1 MSLQSGTETEG
12 GAVLLRPL
20 LALVANLREAGV
32 GVSASE
38 VIDATRALRTIEIE
52 ERRSLRAALATTLV
66 KSVDDQ
72 RTFDLLFDLRFPV
85 RSGMG
90 PTGGE
95 GTGSSGRMEPPGRQV
110 STSLDRLVGD
120 DQDQS
125 SVSDLLAQIMEAIR
139 RGDPDAMRALAE
151 MAIGRFGGI
160 DGQPDATERYFM
172 YRILRSL
179 ELSKLMS
186 QMLAAARAEAGDG
199 SIDERGLR
207 GELAERI
214 EAFKQL
220 LASQLRDRLAVSRGV
235 DETIR
240 SMDLVATDEIDFL
253 GASPRQLAAMR
264 EAIRPLARVL
274 ATKMARRRRRR
285 DRGRLDVRRTV
296 RRSLSSGG
304 VPLDPVYRRPKIARP
319 DLYLLCDVSGSVA
332 EFASFTLTLLQ
343 AMSAEFSRM
352 RSFAFVDGID
362 EVTDHL
368 RDVAS
373 FLEVRHVL
381 YRADVIAADGH
392 SDYGAV
398 FERFWEKHGGGLDS
412 RSTIIVTGDAR
423 SNHREPQIDAL
434 QTIHRRA
441 RKVYLLN
448 PEPAGDWD
456 TTDSIVEVYRPALD
470 GVFEVR
476 NLRQLAGAV
485 LRIT

>member
-1 MSLQSGTETEG
+1 MSPQTMADTAG
-12 GAVLLRPL
+12 GAVLLRPV
-20 LALVANLREAGV
+20 LALVANLRDSGI

-38 VIDATRALRTIEIE
+38 VIDATRALRSIQID
-52 ERRSLRAALATTLV
+52 ERPALRDALAATLV
-66 KSVDDQ
+66 KNADDL

-85 RSGMG
+85 RSGPGRTIDAGAG
-90 PTGGE
+90 PPTE
-95 GTGSSGRMEPPGRQV
+95 GRPGRQIA
-110 STSLDRLVGD
+110 TTLDRRVDAGQDRD
-120 DQDQS
+120 DA
-125 SVSDLLAQIMEAIR
+125 SDLLARIMEAIL
-139 RGDPDAMRALAE
+139 RGDPDALRALAE
-151 MAIGRFGGI
+151 MAVDRFGGI

-179 ELSKLMS
+179 ELSKLMR
-186 QMLAAARAEAGDG
+186 QMLAAAREDAGDDG
-199 SIDERGLR
+199 LDEGALR

-220 LASQLRDRLAVSRGV
+220 VASQLRDQLALTRGI

-240 SMDLVATDEIDFL
+240 LLDLVATDEIDFL
-253 GASPRQLAAMR
+253 GASPRQLAAIR
-264 EAIRPLARVL
+264 DAIRPLARVL
-274 ATKMARRRRRR
+274 ATKLARRRRRR
-285 DRGRLDVRRTV
+285 DRGRLDVRRTI

-319 DLYLLCDVSGSVA
+319 DLYVLCDVSGSVA

-343 AMSAEFSRM
+343 AMNAEFSRM

-381 YRADVIAADGH
+381 YRANVIATDGH

-398 FERFWEKHGGGLDS
+398 FERFWERHSHSVDS

-423 SNHREPQIDAL
+423 SNHREPQPGAL
-434 QTIHRRA
+434 RQMHERA
-441 RKVYLLN
+441 RRVYLLN
-448 PEPAGDWD
+448 PEPAEDWN
-456 TTDSIVEVYRPALD
+456 TTDSIVDVYRSSLD

-476 NLRQLAGAV
+476 NLRQLGEAI

>member
-1 MSLQSGTETEG
+1 MSLQSSADTEG
-12 GAVLLRPL
+12 GAVLLRPM
-20 LALVANLREAGV
+20 LALVANLRDAGL

-38 VIDATRALRTIEIE
+38 VIDATQALRTIELE
-52 ERRSLRAALATTLV
+52 EREGLRAALATTLV
-66 KSVDDQ
+66 KSADDL
-72 RTFDLLFDLRFPV
+72 RTFDLVFDLRFPV
-85 RSGMG
+85 RSGPGLWAIDATGPRPAMG
-90 PTGGE
+90 PASRE
-95 GTGSSGRMEPPGRQV
+95 I
-110 STSLDRLVGD
+110 STSLDRLAGTE
-120 DQDQS
+120 QDREGA
-125 SVSDLLAQIMEAIR
+125 SDLLSQIMEAIR
-139 RGDPDAMRALAE
+139 RGDPEALRALAE
-151 MAIGRFGGI
+151 MAIGQFGGI
-160 DGQPDATERYFM
+160 GGQPDATERYFM

-186 QMLAAARAEAGDG
+186 QMLAAARAEAGDDG
-199 SIDERGLR
+199 LDERALR

-220 LASQLRDRLAVSRGV
+220 LASQLRDQLAASRGI

-240 SMDLVATDEIDFL
+240 SLDLVATDEIDFL

-381 YRADVIAADGH
+381 YRADVIADDGH

-398 FERFWEKHGGGLDS
+398 FERFWDRHGHALDS

-423 SNHREPQIDAL
+423 SNHREPEASAL
-434 QTIHRRA
+434 RRMHDRA
-441 RKVYLLN
+441 RRVYLLN
-448 PEPAGDWD
+448 PEPDGDWN
-456 TTDSIVEVYRPALD
+456 TTDSIVDVYRSSLD

-476 NLRQLAGAV
+476 NLRQLGEAI

>member
-1 MSLQSGTETEG
+1 MSPQSVADTEG

-20 LALVANLREAGV
+20 LALVANLRGAGV

-38 VIDATRALRTIEIE
+38 VIDATRALRTIPVG
-52 ERRSLRAALATTLV
+52 ERRALHAAFATTLV
-66 KSVDDQ
+66 KNADDL
-72 RTFDLLFDLRFPV
+72 RTFDVLFDLRFPV
-85 RSGMG
+85 RSGAG
-90 PTGGE
+90 LAVHDGAAL
-95 GTGSSGRMEPPGRQV
+95 PPGTRV
-110 STSLDRLVGD
+110 AGRDISTSLDRQADSDRDEAGA
-120 DQDQS
+120 
-125 SVSDLLAQIMEAIR
+125 SDLLARIMDAIR
-139 RGDPDAMRALAE
+139 RGDPDALSALAE
-151 MAIGRFGGI
+151 MAIAQFGGV
-160 DGQPDATERYFM
+160 DGQPDATERYFL

-186 QMLAAARAEAGDG
+186 QMLAAARAEAGDELL
-199 SIDERGLR
+199 DERALR

-220 LASQLRDRLAVSRGV
+220 LASQLRDRLAASRGI

-304 VPLDPVYRRPKIARP
+304 VPLDPSYRRPKIARP

-381 YRADVIAADGH
+381 YRADVIADDGH

-398 FERFWEKHGGGLDS
+398 FDRFWEKHGHALDS

-423 SNHREPQIDAL
+423 SNHREPQAAAL
-434 QTIHRRA
+434 RRMHDRA
-441 RKVYLLN
+441 RRVYLLN
-448 PEPAGDWD
+448 PEPDADWN
-456 TTDSIVEVYRPALD
+456 TTDSIVDVYRSSLD
-470 GVFEVR
+470 AVFEVR
-476 NLRQLAGAV
+476 NLRQLGEAI

>member
-1 MSLQSGTETEG
+1 MSLQSATDTEG

-20 LALVANLREAGV
+20 LALVANLRGAGIAI
-32 GVSASE
+32 SASE
-38 VIDATRALRTIEIE
+38 VIDAANALRTIPID
-52 ERRSLRAALATTLV
+52 ERHGLRSALAATLI
-66 KSVDDQ
+66 KNADDL
-72 RTFDLLFDLRFPV
+72 RTFDLLFEMRFPI
-85 RSGMG
+85 RTGAG
-90 PTGGE
+90 PAPTTDGADAE
-95 GTGSSGRMEPPGRQV
+95 APRARGREI
-110 STSLDRLVGD
+110 STSLDRPHVDADEAG
-120 DQDQS
+120 
-125 SVSDLLAQIMEAIR
+125 VSDLLAQIMDAIR
-139 RGDPDAMRALAE
+139 RGDPDALRALAE
-151 MAIGRFGGI
+151 MAVARFGGV

-186 QMLAAARAEAGDG
+186 QMLAAARTEAGADG
-199 SIDERGLR
+199 IDERALR

-220 LASQLRDRLAVSRGV
+220 LATQLRDQLAQSRGV

-240 SMDLVATDEIDFL
+240 SMDLVATDEMDFL

-319 DLYLLCDVSGSVA
+319 DLYLVCDVSGSVA

-381 YRADVIAADGH
+381 DRADVIADDGH

-398 FERFWEKHGGGLDS
+398 LERFWEKHGGGLDS
-412 RSTIIVTGDAR
+412 RSTIIITGDAR
-423 SNHREPQIDAL
+423 SNHREPKAGAL
-434 QTIHRRA
+434 RRIHERA
-441 RKVYLLN
+441 RRVYLLN
-448 PEPAGDWD
+448 PESDEDWN
-456 TTDSIVEVYRPALD
+456 TTDSIVDVYRSSLD

-476 NLRQLAGAV
+476 NLRQLGEAI

>member
-1 MSLQSGTETEG
+1 MSLQSIADTEG

-20 LALVANLREAGV
+20 LALVANLRDAGV
-32 GVSASE
+32 GVSAPE
-38 VIDATRALRTIEIE
+38 VIDATRALRTIEID
-52 ERRSLRAALATTLV
+52 ERQALRAALATTLV
-66 KSVDDQ
+66 KNADDL
-72 RTFDLLFDLRFPV
+72 RTFGLLFDLQFPT
-85 RSGMG
+85 RSGPG
-90 PTGGE
+90 PAAVDGAGPLS
-95 GTGSSGRMEPPGRQV
+95 GARSGSRPI
-110 STSLDRLVGD
+110 STSLDRLAGD
-120 DQDQS
+120 EPDQAAA
-125 SVSDLLAQIMEAIR
+125 SDLLAQIMDAIR
-139 RGDPDAMRALAE
+139 RGDPDAMRVLAE

-160 DGQPDATERYFM
+160 ESQPDSTERYFM
-172 YRILRSL
+172 YRILRAL
-179 ELSKLMS
+179 ELSRLMS
-186 QMLAAARAEAGDG
+186 QMLAAARAEAGDERL
-199 SIDERGLR
+199 DERALR

-220 LASQLRDRLAVSRGV
+220 LANQLRDRLAVARGV

-274 ATKMARRRRRR
+274 ATKVARRRRRR
-285 DRGRLDVRRTV
+285 DRGRLDVRRTL

-304 VPLDPVYRRPKIARP
+304 VPLDPVYRRPKVARP

-343 AMSAEFSRM
+343 AMSAEFTRM

-368 RDVAS
+368 REVAS

-381 YRADVIAADGH
+381 YRADVIAEDGH

-398 FERFWEKHGGGLDS
+398 FERFWERHGGGLDS

-423 SNHREPQIDAL
+423 SNHREPRTEAL
-434 QTIHRRA
+434 RTIHSRA

-448 PEPAGDWD
+448 PEPAADWN
-456 TTDSIVEVYRPALD
+456 TTDSIVDVYGPALD
-470 GVFEVR
+470 AVFEVR
-476 NLRQLAGAV
+476 NLRQLAEAIF
-485 LRIT
+485 RIA

>member
-1 MSLQSGTETEG
+1 MSLQSVGDTEG
-12 GAVLLRPL
+12 DAVLLRPL
-20 LALVANLREAGV
+20 LALVANLRGAGIAI
-32 GVSASE
+32 SASE
-38 VIDATRALRTIEIE
+38 VIDAAEALRAIPID
-52 ERRSLRAALATTLV
+52 EREGLRAALAATLI
-66 KSVDDQ
+66 KSSDDL
-72 RTFDLLFDLRFPV
+72 RTFDLLFDLRFPI
-85 RSGMG
+85 RA
-90 PTGGE
+90 
-95 GTGSSGRMEPPGRQV
+95 GTGSAPVLDGRDGEAGRPRGREI
-110 STSLDRLVGD
+110 STSLDRASASGD
-120 DQDQS
+120 EAAAG
-125 SVSDLLAQIMEAIR
+125 DLLVQIMEAIR
-139 RGDPDAMRALAE
+139 RGDPEALRAVAE
-151 MAIGRFGGI
+151 MAIARFGGV

-186 QMLAAARAEAGDG
+186 QMLAAARAGAGEDG
-199 SIDERGLR
+199 IDERALR

-220 LASQLRDRLAVSRGV
+220 LAAQLRDQLAQTRGIE
-235 DETIR
+235 ETIR

-381 YRADVIAADGH
+381 YRADVIADDGH

-398 FERFWEKHGGGLDS
+398 LERFWERHGGGLDS
-412 RSTIIVTGDAR
+412 RSTIIITGDAR
-423 SNHREPQIDAL
+423 SNHREPRAPAL
-434 QTIHRRA
+434 RRMHE
-441 RKVYLLN
+441 RVRRVYLLN
-448 PEPAGDWD
+448 PEPDRDWNS
-456 TTDSIVEVYRPALD
+456 TDSIVDVYRSSLD

-476 NLRQLAGAV
+476 NLRQLGEAI

>member
-1 MSLQSGTETEG
+1 MGVQSATDTEG

-20 LALVANLREAGV
+20 LALVANLRGAGIAI
-32 GVSASE
+32 SASE
-38 VIDATRALRTIEIE
+38 VIDAADALRTIPID
-52 ERRSLRAALATTLV
+52 ERQGLRAALATTLV
-66 KSVDDQ
+66 KNAEDL
-72 RTFDLLFDLRFPV
+72 RTFDLLFDMRFPI
-85 RSGMG
+85 R
-90 PTGGE
+90 TGASSPPLT
-95 GTGSSGRMEPPGRQV
+95 GTADADAARAQGREI
-110 STSLDRLVGD
+110 STSLDR
-120 DQDQS
+120 QS
-125 SVSDLLAQIMEAIR
+125 VDADEAGVSDLLAQIMDAIR
-139 RGDPDAMRALAE
+139 RGDPDALRALAE
-151 MAIGRFGGI
+151 MAVARFGGV

-186 QMLAAARAEAGDG
+186 QMLAAARAEAGADG
-199 SIDERGLR
+199 LDERALR

-220 LASQLRDRLAVSRGV
+220 LATQLRDQLAQTRGV

-319 DLYLLCDVSGSVA
+319 DLYLVCDVSGSVA

-381 YRADVIAADGH
+381 YRADVIADDGH

-398 FERFWEKHGGGLDS
+398 LERFWEKHGGGLDS
-412 RSTIIVTGDAR
+412 RSTIIITGDAR
-423 SNHREPQIDAL
+423 SNHREPQAGAL
-434 QTIHRRA
+434 RRIHERA
-441 RKVYLLN
+441 RRVYLLN
-448 PEPAGDWD
+448 PEPDQDWN
-456 TTDSIVEVYRPALD
+456 TTDSIVDVYRSSLD
-470 GVFEVR
+470 GVFEVC
-476 NLRQLAGAV
+476 NLRQLGEAI

>member
-1 MSLQSGTETEG
+1 MSPQSVADTEG

-20 LALVANLREAGV
+20 LVLVANLRDAGV
-32 GVSASE
+32 GVSAAE

-52 ERRSLRAALATTLV
+52 ERKALRAALVTTLV
-66 KSVDDQ
+66 KNADDI

-85 RSGMG
+85 RSGAG
-90 PTGGE
+90 PAADAAPPDGAR
-95 GTGSSGRMEPPGRQV
+95 SSSRQI
-110 STSLDRLVGD
+110 STSLDRKAGD
-120 DQDQS
+120 HGEEAA
-125 SVSDLLAQIMEAIR
+125 SDLLAQIMEAIR
-139 RGDPDAMRALAE
+139 RGDPEAMRTLAE
-151 MAIGRFGGI
+151 MAIGRYGGI
-160 DGQPDATERYFM
+160 EGQPDATERYFM

-186 QMLAAARAEAGDG
+186 QMLAAARADAGDG
-199 SIDERGLR
+199 EIDERALR

-214 EAFKQL
+214 EAFKRL
-220 LASQLRDRLAVSRGV
+220 LAGQLRDRLAVSRGV

-240 SMDLVATDEIDFL
+240 SVDLAAIDDIDFL

-285 DRGRLDVRRTV
+285 DRGRLDVRRTL

-381 YRADVIAADGH
+381 YRADVIADDGH

-398 FERFWEKHGGGLDS
+398 LERFWERHGGALDS
-412 RSTIIVTGDAR
+412 RSTIIITGDAR
-423 SNHREPQIDAL
+423 SNHREPRIEAL
-434 QTIHRRA
+434 RTIHDRA

-448 PEPAGDWD
+448 PEPVADWN
-456 TTDSIVEVYRPALD
+456 TTDSIVDAYRPALD

-476 NLRQLAGAV
+476 NLRQLAEAIF
-485 LRIT
+485 RIA

>member
-1 MSLQSGTETEG
+1 MSLQSGVETEG

-52 ERRSLRAALATTLV
+52 ERHALRAALATTLV
-66 KSVDDQ
+66 KRMDDL

-85 RSGMG
+85 RSGTG
-90 PTGGE
+90 PTGAESTESPG
-95 GTGSSGRMEPPGRQV
+95 GVQASGRQI
-110 STSLDRLVGD
+110 STSLDRRLGD
-120 DQDQS
+120 DREQS
-125 SVSDLLAQIMEAIR
+125 AASDLLAQIMDAIQ

-160 DGQPDATERYFM
+160 EGQPGATERYFM

-179 ELSKLMS
+179 ELSKLMG
-186 QMLAAARAEAGDG
+186 QMLAAARADAGDAA
-199 SIDERGLR
+199 IDERALR
-207 GELAERI
+207 IELAERI
-214 EAFKQL
+214 EAFKRL
-220 LASQLRDRLAVSRGV
+220 LASQLRDRLATSRGIE
-235 DETIR
+235 ETIR
-240 SMDLVATDEIDFL
+240 SMDLVATDQIDFL

-264 EAIRPLARVL
+264 ESIRPLARVL
-274 ATKMARRRRRR
+274 ATRMARRRRRR

-304 VPLDPVYRRPKIARP
+304 VPLDPVYRRPKTSRP

-343 AMSAEFSRM
+343 AMSAEFNRM

-381 YRADVIAADGH
+381 YRADVIADDGH

-398 FERFWEKHGGGLDS
+398 FEKFWEKHGDGLDS
-412 RSTIIVTGDAR
+412 RTTIIVTGDAR
-423 SNHREPQIDAL
+423 SNHREPQVNTL
-434 QTIHRRA
+434 QSIHRRA

-448 PEPAGDWD
+448 PEPASDWD
-456 TTDSIVEVYRPALD
+456 TTDSIVEDYRPALD

-476 NLRQLAGAV
+476 NLRQLAEAV
-485 LRIT
+485 LGIT

>member
-1 MSLQSGTETEG
+1 
-12 GAVLLRPL
+12 
-20 LALVANLREAGV
+20 
-32 GVSASE
+32 
-38 VIDATRALRTIEIE
+38 
-52 ERRSLRAALATTLV
+52 
-66 KSVDDQ
+66 
-72 RTFDLLFDLRFPV
+72 
-85 RSGMG
+85 
-90 PTGGE
+90 
-95 GTGSSGRMEPPGRQV
+95 MEPPGRQV

-264 EAIRPLARVL
+264 ESIRPLARVL